1 MSIFSKPKPVSKTSP
16 KLLSLAFT
24 NIRGLRTN
32 FSHVE
37 SFLTHTSPDILAL
50 CETNL
55 NPSIDSGDFV
65 VDLSHNTVVVVVP
78 SLHLDECPCIYYGGP
93 TLMPQIS
100 FCIYNWLLPNFQCS
114 PVQILFCA
122 I

>member
-16 KLLSLAFT
+16 KPLSLAFT

-65 VDLSHNTVVVVVP
+65 VDG
-78 SLHLDECPCIYYGGP
+78 Y
-93 TLMPQIS
+93 
-100 FCIYNWLLPNFQCS
+100 LPINRKDS
-114 PVQILFCA
+114 SSWSRSVRS
-122 I
+122 